1 MHFITSNFNHL
12 SSNSEWFFLKKKLN
26 SIIDHKYNNFFWI
39 LNNKIYLNKYQTFHI
54 LLEVDHFNTNEIE
67 KKINLLK
74 KKFPKNNKNYFFFYL
89 IPQFN
94 NNLDDNNKISNS
106 ISAIIST
113 LRKINNFKFYVKI
126 YSNPKNLKTNFRNKI
141 LIKFPFEIKAVKFF
155 SNIILS
161 NIKKILSTPYKLIII
176 DCDNT
181 LWGGILDEDGVN
193 KIQYSEDQEGKI
205 YEIFQKFLKNLKN
218 RGYLLSISSKN
229 NEKKVWNAMRSRKMI
244 LQKQDF
250 IYPKINWLDKSLNIQ
265 KTLKSL
271 RLRPND
277 AMFIDDNILEVE
289 RVKKN
294 IPSINT
300 LHFDDPDNFFLKL
313 DKDDRFFKKKNL
325 KEDKKKK

>member
-289 RVKKN
+289 RVKK
-294 IPSINT
+294 IYQVLIHYI
-300 LHFDDPDNFFLKL
+300 LMIQIIFF
-313 DKDDRFFKKKNL
+313 
-325 KEDKKKK
+325 